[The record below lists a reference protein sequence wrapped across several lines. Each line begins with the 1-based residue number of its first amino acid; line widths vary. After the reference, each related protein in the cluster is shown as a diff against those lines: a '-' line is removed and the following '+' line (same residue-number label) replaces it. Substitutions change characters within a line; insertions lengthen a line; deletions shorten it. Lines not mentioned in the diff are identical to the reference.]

1 MSSVVKVACSPTRL
15 KILNLLASRPHTMQ
29 ELASL
34 LDVTPQAVMK
44 HLKVLERYGLVKS
57 VELEGFGK
65 QLICL
70 TKFVDAYVYSDRSL
84 DSMSIYVA
92 KISHS
97 DELGFE
103 FEAKNFAEALR
114 EVDDEIYLLKRRLRD
129 LKNREH
135 RLYKR
140 LIELHNLKQ
149 NILSKRGLT
158 IIDNLIMGVL
168 ESRDPQKTAEEVA
181 KALNRSNEEIF
192 ELMKKFKERYLHE
205 ESKRDTFT

>member
-1 MSSVVKVACSPTRL
+1 
-15 KILNLLASRPHTMQ
+15 MQ

-65 QLICL
+65 QMVCL
-70 TKFVDAYVYSDRSL
+70 TKFVDAYMYSDRRL
-84 DSMSIYVA
+84 DAISIYVA
-92 KISHS
+92 KVSQS
-97 DELGFE
+97 DEWGFE
-103 FEAKNFAEALR
+103 FEAKNFVETLR

-129 LKNREH
+129 LKNKEH

-158 IIDNLIMGVL
+158 TIDNLVLVIL
-168 ESRDPQKTAEEVA
+168 ESKDPQKTAKEVA
-181 KALNRSNEEIF
+181 KALNCSKEEIF
-192 ELMKKFKERYLHE
+192 ELMKKFKESYLHE
-205 ESKRDTFT
+205 

>member
-1 MSSVVKVACSPTRL
+1 MSNVVKVACSPTRL
-15 KILNLLASRPHTMQ
+15 RILNLLASRPHTMQ

-34 LDVTPQAVMK
+34 LEVTPQAVMK

-65 QLICL
+65 QMVCL
-70 TKFVDAYVYSDRSL
+70 TRFVDAYIYSDRSL
-84 DSMSIYVA
+84 DSISIYVA
-92 KISHS
+92 KASQG

-103 FEAKNFAEALR
+103 FEAKSFAEALR

-129 LKNREH
+129 MKNKEH

-149 NILSKRGLT
+149 SILSKKGFT
-158 IIDNLIMGVL
+158 TIDNLVMGIL
-168 ESRDPQKTAEEVA
+168 ESKDPQKTAEEVA
-181 KALNRSNEEIF
+181 KALNCSNEEIF
-192 ELMKKFKERYLHE
+192 ELMKKFKERYLQE
-205 ESKRDTFT
+205 E

>member
-65 QLICL
+65 QMVCL
-70 TKFVDAYVYSDRSL
+70 TKFVDAYMYSDRSL
-84 DSMSIYVA
+84 DAISIYIA
-92 KISHS
+92 KASQS
-97 DELGFE
+97 DEWGFE
-103 FEAKNFAEALR
+103 FEAKNFVEALR

-129 LKNREH
+129 LKNKEH

-158 IIDNLIMGVL
+158 TIDNLVMRIL
-168 ESRDPQKTAEEVA
+168 ESKDPQKTAEEVA
-181 KALNRSNEEIF
+181 TALNCSNEEIF
-192 ELMKKFKERYLHE
+192 ELMKKFKESYLHE
-205 ESKRDTFT
+205 